1 MAEFLRDWVPDALK
15 ILSITTSVISLIAL
29 AVAIRGVVIARR
41 EAYQTSRKDFDN
53 LRKRVQEE
61 LKKD

>member
-1 MAEFLRDWVPDALK
+1 MAEFLRDCVPQALR
-15 ILSITTSVISLIAL
+15 ILSIATSVISLIAL
-29 AVAIRGVVIARR
+29 VVAIRGIVIARR

-53 LRKRVQEE
+53 LRERVQKE